1 LSAWREAVESR
12 WGGVPLVEEAMRAAA
27 APLRSRPMRGP
38 KHADLARYQRD
49 PVAWAV
55 ERLGITE
62 PTIRW
67 SMNPGYSKKDWTRP
81 GEYRPTA
88 RWDGDV
94 DPLVKIATA
103 LVRSESVAVESA
115 TGTGKTFWGA
125 VLALWFLDVFRPT
138 QPDGPGAI
146 VITAAPKEQ
155 QLTLHIWKE
164 IGALWS
170 RFQLLNPAAELT
182 QLRIRM
188 RPGRADWGAVGFVAG
203 VGAAE
208 ESSTKAQGFHAEHML
223 IILEEVPGIHP
234 AVMAAFEN
242 TCTAPHNMRLGFGN
256 PDNELDQL
264 HLMAKSPGVTAVRI
278 SGYDHP
284 NVVTGD
290 PNVVP
295 GAVSAGSLA
304 IRHQKWG
311 ENHRFVLSRS
321 RGISPPEATDA
332 LFRLSWLRDAVA
344 WAQDPVEREEL
355 AREGRNAAGV
365 DVANSDGGDRASI
378 AEGRGSLLL
387 GVSSHPC
394 PDANAFAREHVAR
407 LIGPSLAAENVGI
420 DGVGVG
426 AGAVNEMSR
435 LKLPVTSLI
444 GSAKAIPDKDHEE
457 EFVNLRS
464 QMWWTAAR
472 EVKDGEVGI
481 LAEDEELFADLL
493 APRFRPV
500 NGKIQVEEKESLKGR
515 LPGRRSPDK
524 GDAFVYWNWMRKPRR
539 KVRDLSDYPV
549 IHR

>member
-1 LSAWREAVESR
+1 
-12 WGGVPLVEEAMRAAA
+12 
-27 APLRSRPMRGP
+27 
-38 KHADLARYQRD
+38 
-49 PVAWAV
+49 
-55 ERLGITE
+55 
-62 PTIRW
+62 
-67 SMNPGYSKKDWTRP
+67 
-81 GEYRPTA
+81 
-88 RWDGDV
+88 
-94 DPLVKIATA
+94 
-103 LVRSESVAVESA
+103 
-115 TGTGKTFWGA
+115 
-125 VLALWFLDVFRPT
+125 
-138 QPDGPGAI
+138 
-146 VITAAPKEQ
+146 
-155 QLTLHIWKE
+155 
-164 IGALWS
+164 
-170 RFQLLNPAAELT
+170 
-182 QLRIRM
+182 
-188 RPGRADWGAVGFVAG
+188 
-203 VGAAE
+203 
-208 ESSTKAQGFHAEHML
+208 
-223 IILEEVPGIHP
+223 
-234 AVMAAFEN
+234 
-242 TCTAPHNMRLGFGN
+242 
-256 PDNELDQL
+256 
-264 HLMAKSPGVTAVRI
+264 
-278 SGYDHP
+278 
-284 NVVTGD
+284 
-290 PNVVP
+290 
-295 GAVSAGSLA
+295 
-304 IRHQKWG
+304 
-311 ENHRFVLSRS
+311 
-321 RGISPPEATDA
+321 
-332 LFRLSWLRDAVA
+332 VA